1 MPTAPVNGIDLYYE
15 SHGEG
20 PAVVFAH
27 GLGGSHLS
35 WWQQVPPLSK
45 RYRCIT
51 IDHRGFGRSPDVPNG
66 PGRKAFAE
74 DLRQLLDHLGVED
87 AYLVG
92 QSMGGWTVL
101 AFALADPDRTRALVL
116 ADTTAGIAEDDVI
129 QAFVDK
135 GEPPK
140 EVSKRGVAPDYAD
153 REPEMAFLYGQ
164 IAGLNR
170 PPETTMQLLT
180 SRDGPKAADLA
191 GFGVPTLF
199 LVGAEDVVV
208 TPEIARI
215 AQRYIPN
222 AAIEVVP
229 GCGHSVYFEKP
240 EVFNRII
247 TGFFGRAGA

>member
-1 MPTAPVNGIDLYYE
+1 MPKAAVNGIDLYYE

-20 PAVVFAH
+20 PAIVFAH

-35 WWQQVPPLSK
+35 WWQQVPSLSK
-45 RYRCIT
+45 RYRCIA
-51 IDHRGFGRSPDVPNG
+51 IDHRGFGQSPDVPNG

-74 DLRQLLDHLGVED
+74 DLRQLLDHLSVRETL
-87 AYLVG
+87 LVG

-101 AFALADPDRTRALVL
+101 AFALANPGRTRGLVL

-129 QAFVDK
+129 QAFIDK
-135 GEPPK
+135 GPPPQ
-140 EVSKRGVAPDYAD
+140 EVSRRGVAPDYAD

-191 GFGVPTLF
+191 GFRIPTLF
-199 LVGAEDVVV
+199 LVGAEDAVV
-208 TPEIARI
+208 TPDIARI
-215 AQRYIPN
+215 AQRYIPH
-222 AAIEVVP
+222 AELEVVP

-240 EVFNRII
+240 AIFNRII
-247 TGFFGRAGA
+247 TAFFDRCPA

>member
-15 SHGEG
+15 SYGEG
-20 PAVVFAH
+20 PAIVFAH

-35 WWQQVPPLSK
+35 WWQQVPQLSK

-51 IDHRGFGRSPDVPNG
+51 IDHRGFGQSPDTPDG

-74 DLRQLLDHLGVED
+74 DLRQLLDHLGIAD

-101 AFALADPDRTRALVL
+101 GFALAHPGRTRGLVL
-116 ADTTAGIAEDDVI
+116 ADTTGGIAEDDVI
-129 QAFVDK
+129 QGFIDK
-135 GEPPK
+135 GDPPK

-170 PPETTMQLLT
+170 PPETTMSLLT
-180 SRDGPKAADLA
+180 SRDGPKAKDLA
-191 GFGVPTLF
+191 GFKVPTLF

-208 TPEIARI
+208 TPEIAHI
-215 AQRYIPN
+215 AQRYIPD
-222 AAIEVVP
+222 AAIEIVP

-240 EVFNRII
+240 AVFNGIL
-247 TGFFGRAGA
+247 TGFFERVGA

>member
-15 SHGEG
+15 SYGDG

-27 GLGGSHLS
+27 GMGGSHLS
-35 WWQQVPPLSK
+35 WWQQVPHFSK
-45 RYRCIT
+45 RYRCVT
-51 IDHRGFGRSPDVPNG
+51 IDHRGFGQSPDLPDG
-66 PGRKAFAE
+66 PGRKAFTE
-74 DLRQLLDHLGVED
+74 DLRQLLDHLGIED
-87 AYLVG
+87 AFLVG

-101 AFALADPDRTRALVL
+101 GFALAHPGRTRGLVL
-116 ADTTAGIAEDDVI
+116 ADTTGGIAEDDVI
-129 QAFVDK
+129 QAFIDR

-153 REPEMAFLYGQ
+153 REPEMAFLYAQ

-191 GFGVPTLF
+191 GFRVPTLF

-208 TPEIARI
+208 PPDIARI
-215 AQRYIPN
+215 AQRHVPG
-222 AAIEVVP
+222 AALEIVP

-240 EVFNRII
+240 AIFNRIV
-247 TGFFGRAGA
+247 GDFFARAEI